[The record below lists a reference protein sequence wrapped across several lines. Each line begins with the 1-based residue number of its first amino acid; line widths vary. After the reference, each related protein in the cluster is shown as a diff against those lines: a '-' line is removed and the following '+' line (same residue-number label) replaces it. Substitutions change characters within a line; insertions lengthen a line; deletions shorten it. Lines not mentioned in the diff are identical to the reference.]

1 MNSENNNPN
10 EPTLAILSK
19 LIDKLVNEN
28 KEIINIL
35 TKLQEQRI
43 LSEQLKHVNVP
54 DSNKNN
60 SPYPHPDIPDKKD
73 IKWPFDIPTVP
84 KETEIKD
91 PMYPYGPTSDI
102 SQKTS
107 AEKEFAALPSTTN
120 INSVS

>member
-10 EPTLAILSK
+10 ESTLAVVSK

-28 KEIINIL
+28 NEIINIL
-35 TKLQEQRI
+35 TKIQEQRI

-91 PMYPYGPTSDI
+91 PRYPYGPTSDI

-107 AEKEFAALPSTTN
+107 AEKDFL
-120 INSVS
+120 NSPQLLT